1 MNERVRIEVDRRH
14 TLETDRAIRLSE
26 WSRGERPGPFKL
38 MYFPTNACNL
48 NCAICW
54 QRKGVHDYSELSQER
69 QKALIDEAI
78 ALGVRELVIG
88 GGGEPLVRWK
98 HLRPLFEQARN
109 SGLYGMLFT
118 NGTLISEDVAASLV
132 EMEWNK
138 VLISLDG
145 LRGVNDMVRE
155 TGSFKR
161 IFKGL
166 ECLLAARGGASL
178 PIIGIGCVMTR
189 QGAEELP
196 DFVRLLANSGCDQLN
211 LIRLVIHLDEQR
223 HFSVKNSKIADFQ
236 RSVREAR
243 EIAHTAG
250 MVTNLAEYLDEATLS
265 QTESFD
271 NVLLS
276 ERTLGADGNSFWGA
290 LCFEPF
296 SNLVIHANG
305 MVGPCCM
312 CGDAPVAS
320 IVSRTLSDVWF
331 GDEFDRL
338 RQGVLDRRP
347 EPYCRICD
355 VNVFAENQ
363 RLRTFGREKKVN
375 DSEIVTPQKAN
386 LNEE

>member
-1 MNERVRIEVDRRH
+1 
-14 TLETDRAIRLSE
+14 
-26 WSRGERPGPFKL
+26 

-69 QKALIDEAI
+69 QRTLIDEAI

-88 GGGEPLVRWK
+88 GGGEPLVRWEN
-98 HLRPLFEQARN
+98 LRPLFTKARN

-132 EMEWNK
+132 EMKWNK

-145 LRGVNDMVRE
+145 LQGVNDTVRE
-155 TGSFKR
+155 PGSFER
-161 IFKGL
+161 ILKGL
-166 ECLLAARGGASL
+166 DCLLTARGRQPL
-178 PIIGIGCVMTR
+178 PIIGVGCVMTH

-196 DFVRLLANSGCDQLN
+196 EFVRLLANSGCDQLN
-211 LIRLVIHLDEQR
+211 LIRLVVHLDEQR
-223 HFSVKNSKIADFQ
+223 HFMVNHSKIADFQ

-243 EIAHTAG
+243 EVAHTAG
-250 MVTNLAEYLDEATLS
+250 IVTNLGEYLDEDTLS

-271 NVLLS
+271 SVLLS
-276 ERTLGADGNSFWGA
+276 KRTLNTDGNSFWGA

-331 GDEFDRL
+331 GDEFGRL
-338 RQGVLDRRP
+338 RQGSLNRCP

-363 RLRTFGREKKVN
+363 RLRSIGAETDQCLK
-375 DSEIVTPQKAN
+375 
-386 LNEE
+386 